1 MYKMGPDQQ
10 KKSFSS
16 IQSERDTKQIW
27 VDRVRTLTSERTNKV
42 LQKRSDKNWE
52 SAKRISKHRL
62 AHREKAADP
71 SKSKFLWFFFCLV
84 HDDLV

>member
-52 SAKRISKHRL
+52 SAKRISKYGL

-71 SKSKFLWFFFCLV
+71 WKSKFLWTFCLV

>member
-42 LQKRSDKNWE
+42 LQKRVRK
-52 SAKRISKHRL
+52 KL
-62 AHREKAADP
+62 RERKKKIKKQASSP
-71 SKSKFLWFFFCLV
+71 RKSC
-84 HDDLV
+84 

>member
-10 KKSFSS
+10 KNSFSS

-42 LQKRSDKNWE
+42 LQKRIRQKL
-52 SAKRISKHRL
+52 R
-62 AHREKAADP
+62 
-71 SKSKFLWFFFCLV
+71 
-84 HDDLV
+84 

>member
-42 LQKRSDKNWE
+42 LQKRIRQK
-52 SAKRISKHRL
+52 L
-62 AHREKAADP
+62 RERKKKIKKQASSP
-71 SKSKFLWFFFCLV
+71 RKSC
-84 HDDLV
+84 

>member
-42 LQKRSDKNWE
+42 LQKRIKQ
-52 SAKRISKHRL
+52 KLR
-62 AHREKAADP
+62 
-71 SKSKFLWFFFCLV
+71 
-84 HDDLV
+84 